1 MIKYEVRKVYDRFY
15 DDQSKQPNAK
25 LLGTFQV
32 IEQIEEDGWDE
43 LFIGRNVD
51 TEEVCLIMGREV
63 CFIDSGTAYT
73 IFPLKHLCV
82 KEPF

>member
-1 MIKYEVRKVYDRFY
+1 MEYEVRKVYDRFY
-15 DDQSKQPNAK
+15 DDQSKQPNAE

-32 IEQIEEDGWDE
+32 IEQIEEDCWSE

-51 TEEVCLIMGREV
+51 TNEICLIRGTEVCYV
-63 CFIDSGTAYT
+63 NSGTVYS

-82 KEPF
+82 KD